1 MQWLEISV
9 PVDAEVAEAV
19 ADVLNR
25 YAPGGVAI
33 ELQQKNNTV
42 KEETVVV
49 KAYVPVGPET
59 ARAREQVEEA
69 LWHLGQISPIPAPRY
84 VTVSETDWANAWKEH
99 YHPLRVGQRI
109 VVKPTWRDF
118 DANSDDIIV
127 ELDPGMAFGT
137 GLHPTTRLC
146 LMFLEEQIRSGMTV
160 LDLGTGSGIL
170 AVTAAKLGA
179 HLVLALDTDPVAV
192 AAARENVQQNDVS
205 DRVTVAQGSLDQ
217 ATDAYDL
224 VVVNIL
230 AKVIIALAQEGLAG
244 RVRPGGQWATAGI
257 IETQAPEVVA
267 ALTSAGLHVNAQR
280 QIADWVAL
288 MGCRPQEGRSAVHVV
303 PA

>member
-1 MQWLEISV
+1 
-9 PVDAEVAEAV
+9 
-19 ADVLNR
+19 
-25 YAPGGVAI
+25 
-33 ELQQKNNTV
+33 
-42 KEETVVV
+42 
-49 KAYVPVGPET
+49 
-59 ARAREQVEEA
+59 
-69 LWHLGQISPIPAPRY
+69 
-84 VTVSETDWANAWKEH
+84 
-99 YHPLRVGQRI
+99 
-109 VVKPTWRDF
+109 
-118 DANSDDIIV
+118 
-127 ELDPGMAFGT
+127 
-137 GLHPTTRLC
+137 
-146 LMFLEEQIRSGMTV
+146 
-160 LDLGTGSGIL
+160 
-170 AVTAAKLGA
+170 
-179 HLVLALDTDPVAV
+179 
-192 AAARENVQQNDVS
+192 VS